1 MPVLLQKAFWSF
13 QLYCFNKRPFL
24 LTVLFLLVSW
34 DYHCYKKKKNT
45 INFILTIVF
54 PSHFYPDCSD
64 RQYPFIAIST
74 QYFLSCCRISFGKLP
89 SIHTVFLQFYHH
101 DQKIHLLFLGS
112 PEILY
117 VTLPIRLKTM
127 SFRIHYVFH
136 TVLLPSII
144 NSHNYTTF

>member
-24 LTVLFLLVSW
+24 LTVLLFTCVLRLSLLQ
-34 DYHCYKKKKNT
+34 KKKNT

-54 PSHFYPDCSD
+54 PSHFYPGCSD

-89 SIHTVFLQFYHH
+89 SIHTVFLQFYHYDPKDSSSVFGH
-101 DQKIHLLFLGS
+101 PRNTVCDFTHKVKNYVIQNPLCLSYCSTPIH
-112 PEILY
+112 
-117 VTLPIRLKTM
+117 
-127 SFRIHYVFH
+127 H
-136 TVLLPSII
+136 
-144 NSHNYTTF
+144 